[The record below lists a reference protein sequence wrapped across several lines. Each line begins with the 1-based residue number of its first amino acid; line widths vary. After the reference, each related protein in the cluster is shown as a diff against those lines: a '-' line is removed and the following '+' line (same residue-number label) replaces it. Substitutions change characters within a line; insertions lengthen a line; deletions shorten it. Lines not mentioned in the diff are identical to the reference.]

1 MRYNEKRKSRFN
13 VWTVFTDMAIC
24 FLIIILLVF
33 IANTIKLK
41 KTLEEKIKLA
51 AFAEAALNDTSELIN
66 ELQKDKDLKQM
77 IKTLPNPHNQ
87 AIKDT
92 IIIFSND
99 LLWKINRQHKV
110 QDLGE
115 NGVKIIDSFGK
126 KLKTFLD
133 NPDSKNSNLKRYD
146 TYTVLIIGHA
156 NTDGKSESNYELSIK
171 RAEAVRTELFKN
183 NFKGGEDKYKILAT
197 GVGDKHLV
205 KLKSSKEDEEKG
217 ARCVEIVFKYDEMD
231 MIKGLKN

>member
-1 MRYNEKRKSRFN
+1 MRYKEKRKNQFN
-13 VWTVFTDMAIC
+13 VWTVFTDMSIC

-33 IANTIKLK
+33 IANTVRLN

-66 ELQKDKDLKQM
+66 ELQEDKDLKQM
-77 IKTLPNPHNQ
+77 IKTLPNPHNP
-87 AIKDT
+87 AVMDT

-99 LLWKINRQHKV
+99 LLWKKNSQYSV
-110 QDLGE
+110 QELGE

-156 NTDGKSESNYELSIK
+156 NTDGNPDDNYDLSIK

-183 NFKGGEDKYKILAT
+183 NFKKGEDKYKILAT
-197 GVGDKHLV
+197 GVGDKHLI
-205 KLKSSKEDEEKG
+205 KLKGSKEDEEKG

-231 MIKGLKN
+231 MIKGLK